1 MTGFKSLVNGSG
13 VFLQPQDNKLAT
25 TTSAI
30 GASVHEPMNE
40 TQPESR
46 LSRRLGLHDAVG
58 IGLGAMLGAGAFA
71 APGPAAA
78 LAGSGLILALV
89 LAGAVA
95 YANATSTARLAA
107 VQPKAGG
114 VYAFGRKR
122 LNDTAGFI
130 AGWAFVAGKISSL
143 TAMALTF
150 GAYVL
155 PAQPKIAGIAAVAAL
170 TAVNLAGVQR
180 TAKAATAGGLFV
192 AVILLGVG
200 LIAFTSPDASTSNLT
215 PITGGHGLHGILGAA
230 GIMFFAFAGY
240 ARIATLGEEV
250 KDPATTI
257 PRAVPL
263 ALGAAFVV
271 YLTAISGALTVL
283 GADGLASAKA
293 PIEAAARA
301 AGGSGAAA
309 VARVGAGVAVLGVL
323 LSLLAGVSRTAFAM
337 ADDHELPRFLSAVSE
352 SAKVPHVAQ
361 IITGLIVVG
370 LVLVVPTASAIAT
383 SSMLI
388 LTYYSIAHL
397 SALRLA
403 SEQNRP
409 RLLAPLGLIGC
420 AALALNLPGADVLT
434 GVAVLAAGVALRA
447 VARATRSS

>member
-1 MTGFKSLVNGSG
+1 MTS
-13 VFLQPQDNKLAT
+13 T
-25 TTSAI
+25 
-30 GASVHEPMNE
+30 
-40 TQPESR
+40 R
-46 LSRRLGLHDAVG
+46 LSRRLGLADAVG

-122 LNDTAGFI
+122 LNNTAGFI

-150 GAYVL
+150 GAYAM
-155 PAQPKIAGIAAVAAL
+155 PAQPKVAGIAAVAAL
-170 TAVNLAGVQR
+170 TAINLAGVQR
-180 TAKAATAGGLFV
+180 TAKAATAGGIVV
-192 AVILLGVG
+192 AAILLGVG
-200 LIAFTSPDASTSNLT
+200 LITFRSSGASGSNLT
-215 PITGGHGLHGILGAA
+215 PISGDHGPHGILGAA

-250 KDPATTI
+250 KDPETTI
-257 PRAVPL
+257 PRAVPI
-263 ALGAAFVV
+263 ALGAAFLV
-271 YLTAISGALTVL
+271 YLIAIGGSLAVL
-283 GADGLASAKA
+283 GADGLAHAQA

-301 AGGSGAAA
+301 ASGSTAAA
-309 VARVGAGVAVLGVL
+309 VARVGAAVAVLGVL
-323 LSLLAGVSRTAFAM
+323 QSLLAGVSRTAFAM
-337 ADDHELPRFLSAVSE
+337 AADGELPSFLSAVSDRT
-352 SAKVPHVAQ
+352 KVPHVAQ
-361 IITGLIVVG
+361 IITGMIVTG

-383 SSMLI
+383 SSLLI

-403 SEQNRP
+403 PEQKRP

-420 AALALNLPGADVLT
+420 AALALNLPSADVLT
-434 GVAVLAAGVALRA
+434 GAVVLASGVALRGL
-447 VARATRSS
+447 ARGAGRS

>member
-1 MTGFKSLVNGSG
+1 MSST
-13 VFLQPQDNKLAT
+13 
-25 TTSAI
+25 
-30 GASVHEPMNE
+30 
-40 TQPESR
+40 R
-46 LSRRLGLHDAVG
+46 LSRRLGLADAVG

-122 LNDTAGFI
+122 LNDTAGFM

-150 GAYVL
+150 GAYVV
-155 PAQPKIAGIAAVAAL
+155 PDQPKIGGIAAVVAL

-180 TAKAATAGGLFV
+180 TAKAATLSGVFVGL
-192 AVILLGVG
+192 ILLGVG
-200 LIAFTSPDASTSNLT
+200 LIAFGSSEASSSNLT

-250 KDPATTI
+250 KDPETTI

-263 ALGAAFVV
+263 ALGAAFLI
-271 YLTAISGALTVL
+271 YLIAISGALAVL
-283 GADGLASAKA
+283 GADGLADAKA

-301 AGGSGAAA
+301 ASGPGAAA
-309 VARVGAGVAVLGVL
+309 VARVGAAVAVLGVL

-337 ADDHELPRFLSAVSE
+337 ADDRELPRFLSAVSTK
-352 SAKVPHVAQ
+352 SKVPHVAQ
-361 IITGLIVVG
+361 IVTGLVVVG

-383 SSMLI
+383 SSLLI

-397 SALRLA
+397 SALQL
-403 SEQNRP
+403 SPEQKRP
-409 RLLAPLGLIGC
+409 RLLAPLGLLGC
-420 AALALNLPGADVLT
+420 AALALNLPLHDVFR
-434 GVAVLAAGVALRA
+434 GIAILAAGLIGRAAVKAL
-447 VARATRSS
+447 TND